1 MCSQDIFESPA
12 DSQDIFASQ
21 ELGASATLEAL
32 PRDKG
37 DIFASEGLGKAAND
51 NGNIFAD
58 TEVRPALHFCGVQL
72 DPQ

>member
-1 MCSQDIFESPA
+1 MGSQDIFESPA
-12 DSQDIFASQ
+12 DSQDIFA

-37 DIFASEGLGKAAND
+37 DIFASEGLDKAAND
-51 NGNIFAD
+51 NGNMFAD
-58 TEVRPALHFCGVQL
+58 TEVRPAL

>member
-12 DSQDIFASQ
+12 DSQDIFA

-32 PRDKG
+32 PRVKG
-37 DIFASEGLGKAAND
+37 DIFASEGLDKAAND
-51 NGNIFAD
+51 NGNMFAD
-58 TEVRPALHFCGVQL
+58 TEVRPAL

>member
-12 DSQDIFASQ
+12 DSQDIFA

-37 DIFASEGLGKAAND
+37 DIFASEGLDKAAND
-51 NGNIFAD
+51 NGNMFAD
-58 TEVRPALHFCGVQL
+58 TEVRPAL

>member
-12 DSQDIFASQ
+12 DSQDIFA

-37 DIFASEGLGKAAND
+37 DIFASEELDKAAND
-51 NGNIFAD
+51 NGNMFAD
-58 TEVRPALHFCGVQL
+58 TEVRPAL